1 MAHEMNRLIVAIAIV
16 VIVVIVAG
24 EAYVYGGMT
33 DIDIEASNDGSY
45 SIYDNGTDAYDAML
59 MDRHGFPAIESLTIL
74 YDAGYADVSEISF
87 VEIGSPELNQKSYV
101 ERLSKNLDMLGFTDH
116 RVADAN
122 TVAESLKA
130 DLDSSSCSG
139 KGLAVVSGALPDT
152 IYDGTSSSLVL
163 QWISA
168 GGSLYFAGAP
178 VGKLI
183 GHYGGTSD
191 DVGAKGQ
198 FLFIETSEWN
208 YEDSK
213 ATGSSSLEWRD
224 SLLLRGLDLEH
235 SPNLEGVPDSL
246 GLGYDDGKYSTISM
260 VRHGSG
266 QVCVFGGD
274 HSDMQRQDIATI
286 VASSVCYCAEF
297 IDHDHG
303 EVIRGTIEGKLDMP
317 SDIEDAT
324 IYSVVGGFFTVQGRS
339 FHF

>member
-1 MAHEMNRLIVAIAIV
+1 MAHEMDRSLVAIAIIV
-16 VIVVIVAG
+16 IAVIVVG

-33 DIDIEASNDGSY
+33 DVEIRASGDGGY
-45 SIYDNGTDAYDAML
+45 SISDNGTDAYDAML
-59 MDRHGFPAIESLTIL
+59 MDRHGFPAIRSLTIL
-74 YDAGYADVSEISF
+74 YDADYADVSEISF

-101 ERLSKNLDMLGFTDH
+101 ERLSNNLDMLGFSDH
-116 RVADAN
+116 RAIDAK
-122 TVAESLKA
+122 ALEESLRA

-168 GGSLYFAGAP
+168 GGSLYFVGAP
-178 VGKLI
+178 VGKLVGHNDGTYDDI
-183 GHYGGTSD
+183 GT
-191 DVGAKGQ
+191 KGQ
-198 FLFIETSEWN
+198 SLFIEASGWN
-208 YEDSK
+208 DEESK

-224 SLLLRGLDLEH
+224 SLLLRSLDLQH
-235 SPNLEGVPDSL
+235 SPNLEDVPDSL

-266 QVCVFGGD
+266 QVCVFGGG
-274 HSDMQRQDIATI
+274 HSDMQRQDLATI
-286 VASSVCYCAEF
+286 VASSMCYCAEF
-297 IDHDHG
+297 VDHDHG
-303 EVIRGTIEGKLDMP
+303 EVIRGTVEGRLDMP